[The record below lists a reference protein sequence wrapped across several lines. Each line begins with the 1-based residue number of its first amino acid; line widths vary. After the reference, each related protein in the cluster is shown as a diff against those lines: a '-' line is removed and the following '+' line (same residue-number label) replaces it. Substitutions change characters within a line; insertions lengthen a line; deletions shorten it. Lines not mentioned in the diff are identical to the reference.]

1 MNFLFFNCIGAGNS
15 GFCAVVHDLRK
26 LFYCNVFAMVKPR
39 VSGVR
44 ADIIVEKLNFESS
57 FRLKA

>member
-15 GFCAVVHDLRK
+15 GFCVVVHDLRR
-26 LFYCNVFAMVKPR
+26 LFHCNVLVVVEPR

-44 ADIIVEKLNFESS
+44 ADIIFEKLNFESS